1 MYQNKEIWLYNP
13 IYLFVKDV
21 NSWMRRT
28 DDFHE
33 KGVTTKSNDSTLD
46 CITDISLYKIV
57 LLRNL
62 YGKIVFGRKENKH
75 I

>member
-1 MYQNKEIWLYNP
+1 
-13 IYLFVKDV
+13 
-21 NSWMRRT
+21 MRRT

-57 LLRNL
+57 LHVLRNL

>member
-1 MYQNKEIWLYNP
+1 M
-13 IYLFVKDV
+13 
-21 NSWMRRT
+21 WMRRT

-33 KGVTTKSNDSTLD
+33 KWVTTKSNDSTLD